1 MGLAY
6 NPGTLSKSG
15 RANNF
20 QVEYMINTTGDRWF
34 IPYNNNASMADQVT
48 QCDKL
53 VGDTTDGS
61 AFGSGVVPS

>member
-15 RANNF
+15 RPNDF
-20 QVEYMINTTGDRWF
+20 TVEYMINTTGDRWF
-34 IPYNNNASMADQVT
+34 IPYNNNASMADQLA
-48 QCDKL
+48 QCDKI

-61 AFGSGVVPS
+61 AFGSGVVA

>member
-6 NPGTLSKSG
+6 NPGTGSKSNS
-15 RANNF
+15 ADNF
-20 QVEYMINTTGDRWF
+20 QVEYMINKTGDRWF

>member
-6 NPGTLSKSG
+6 NPGTGSKSN
-15 RANNF
+15 RANDF
-20 QVEYMINTTGDRWF
+20 QVEYMINKTGDRWF

-61 AFGSGVVPS
+61 EFGSGVVPS